1 MIRTFHILVGYAK
14 FCDLLLI
21 KRNGQWR
28 QQQPLHTFT
37 AYAIGIV
44 LAIDI
49 DIRTTTAVDFNTQLV
64 HVKII
69 LHSDHS
75 IS

>member
-49 DIRTTTAVDFNTQLV
+49 DI
-64 HVKII
+64 
-69 LHSDHS
+69 
-75 IS
+75 